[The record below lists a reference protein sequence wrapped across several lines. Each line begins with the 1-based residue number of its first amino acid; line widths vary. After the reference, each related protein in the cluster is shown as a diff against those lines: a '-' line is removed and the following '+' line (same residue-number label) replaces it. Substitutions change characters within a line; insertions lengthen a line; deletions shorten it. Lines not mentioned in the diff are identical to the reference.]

1 MEHSPWD
8 PNLIRKTWMDRV
20 QVILEILLI
29 SGLVSSF
36 LAALPFSVAQGKN
49 AGILKTATSTAIFLL
64 IESGITLILLALL
77 LKLHHERVRDLGL
90 IWNRWRPNILMGII
104 LVPFLFVINAFVAYI
119 FREYFPQFYIERNP
133 LTEIIHTPRQLA
145 LFILSALIAGG
156 IKEEM
161 QRAFILTRF
170 RQYLG
175 GAGLG
180 LVLWSIAFGMG
191 HYIQGVQ
198 GITVTAMCG
207 FLFGL
212 IYLISGS
219 LIAPIVA
226 HSLYDTLALLSYWY
240 LSDHVR

>member
-1 MEHSPWD
+1 MEYSPWD
-8 PNLIRKTWMDRV
+8 PNLTRKTWIDRV
-20 QVILEILLI
+20 QAVLEILLV
-29 SGLVSSF
+29 SGLFSSI
-36 LAALPFSVAQGKN
+36 LAALPFSMAQGKN
-49 AGILKTATSTAIFLL
+49 ADITKNATFTAIFLL
-64 IESGITLILLALL
+64 IESGITFILLAMI
-77 LKLHHERVRDLGL
+77 LKLHHERIRNLGL
-90 IWNRWRPNILMGII
+90 IWDRWRPNILMGLI
-104 LVPFLFVINAFVAYI
+104 LVPFLFAINALVAFI
-119 FREYFPQFYIERNP
+119 FREYFPQFYSEMNP
-133 LTEIIHTPRQLA
+133 LTENIHTPRQLA

-156 IKEEM
+156 IKEEL

-170 RQYLG
+170 QKYLG

-180 LVLWSIAFGMG
+180 LVLWSLAFGMG